1 MARGGGFFFGHLNC
15 QTPLIPRKN
24 LPGTLKKA
32 AALKEEGGKGTGK
45 SSSSGDV
52 PFATPWIWEVVANKK
67 KRCCKKCPKVPFLF
81 QGPPPISRPPPAPP
95 PPLVVDGYLILRS
108 GEGIP
113 KIRPKRREGR
123 SPGKGISSPT
133 KWGEEVGGDGRGIP
147 LFSVPLPPPPTI
159 SPCNLRYR

>member
-1 MARGGGFFFGHLNC
+1 MARGGGLVFGPLNC
-15 QTPLIPRKN
+15 QPPPYSPKKS
-24 LPGTLKKA
+24 PGNLKKA
-32 AALKEEGGKGTGK
+32 AALKEEGGKGTRK
-45 SSSSGDV
+45 SSSSSDV

-67 KRCCKKCPKVPFLF
+67 RCSKKCPKVPFLF
-81 QGPPPISRPPPAPP
+81 QGPPPISRPPPSP

-133 KWGEEVGGDGRGIP
+133 KWGEEVGGGGRGIP
-147 LFSVPLPPPPTI
+147 LFSVPPPLPPTI